1 MMMKGSLRI
10 SQLLDVSG
18 KSGGRQ
24 FEEGAHGPVEVRPA
38 EEHGQVRVTSQTLHA
53 GDLSEIHH
61 HSPICQKISSS

>member
-1 MMMKGSLRI
+1 MMEGSPRI
-10 SQLLDVSG
+10 AQLVDVSG
-18 KSGGRQ
+18 ERGGRQ

-61 HSPICQKISSS
+61 HCPLCQKISSS